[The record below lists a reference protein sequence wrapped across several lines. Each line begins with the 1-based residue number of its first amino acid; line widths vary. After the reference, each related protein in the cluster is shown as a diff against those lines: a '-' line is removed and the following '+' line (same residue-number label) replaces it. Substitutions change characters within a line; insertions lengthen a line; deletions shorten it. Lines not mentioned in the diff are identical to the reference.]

1 MSVFSAY
8 KVYFSPFPAGIS
20 SSQTPDCS
28 YLGLLNHLNLS
39 TTNNV
44 LTIMRPVKNWTTSTL
59 VQIDMLLFGIL
70 EVDEKSQTIK
80 THIWIQMRWT
90 NEFLTW
96 NSSDFCG
103 INMLTVPRSMLWI
116 PDITIQEDA
125 SDAGSSEKSQF
136 VGVFPSGLVLADSRQ
151 VLTSTCQ
158 LNLFRFP
165 FDEQSCNITFSS
177 MNSEEKT
184 INLGTFNND
193 TILTKYSEMIMIT
206 QGEWQLTN
214 MEVEQYTHTQGRLVY
229 MVKITRKPVLYVII
243 LILPLF
249 YLLVLDLASFFIHE
263 ARGEKLSFKVTVLL
277 SISVLLLILQDMLPS
292 TEDRLPL
299 IATYCVTTFTL
310 VGVSVLEAMLVSFL
324 IDLEGPCGKTAQSSV
339 DAHVDIQME
348 ADHQKEPVG
357 AEEETGEVKP
367 EKSYPPS
374 DWPKDL
380 LKQILEEVRAA
391 QQEAGRRD
399 NVKTKPGYY
408 RRLAEIIDSVFFVL
422 YFLTCVIFMMFMF
435 ILWNP

>member
-1 MSVFSAY
+1 
-8 KVYFSPFPAGIS
+8 
-20 SSQTPDCS
+20 
-28 YLGLLNHLNLS
+28 
-39 TTNNV
+39 
-44 LTIMRPVKNWTTSTL
+44 
-59 VQIDMLLFGIL
+59 
-70 EVDEKSQTIK
+70 
-80 THIWIQMRWT
+80 MRWT

-214 MEVEQYTHTQGRLVY
+214 MEVEQYTHTQRRLVY

-324 IDLEGPCGKTAQSSV
+324 IDLEGPCGKKAQSSV

-422 YFLTCVIFMMFMF
+422 YFLTCVIFMTCMF